1 MATLKN
7 QWNTKT
13 HQQVMETNNFQYF
26 TELEPHTD
34 IKIGIAILVGKF
46 SDKPASHKSAWPHML
61 ANQLVNAGYHDTTV
75 ITSVEEDWTKYDR
88 IILDHGM
95 EFKGTFN
102 IFGGANDD
110 LYHQLNRL
118 FCGVRMYS
126 MHHDMPNI
134 GELITKR
141 LKTGSDLFKTLEDKI
156 EVATEICESINR
168 VDHIEKTD
176 KLCFGDSHSFSMYTP
191 GFMCDR
197 NDGLTLFGT
206 LRRGLDGYVYPWTK
220 SLRVYLGNIDIRHH
234 LMRQDKPAEA
244 LKKMVLDYEN
254 QLLQLQDRGV
264 KEIEVIQALPIEN
277 ESRKLPKTGFYK
289 GTPFAGT
296 WKERTELV
304 NQFNRSIDEMCER
317 NGWDCYMHP
326 EVYLNSVKELSFD
339 VMEKP
344 KSVHLSREYYRWD
357 LVKNCANEK
366 LEGGSK
372 QTALF

>member
-1 MATLKN
+1 MVKLKS
-7 QWNTKT
+7 QSIQPTQMQEFK
-13 HQQVMETNNFQYF
+13 YF

-46 SDKPASHKSAWPHML
+46 SDKLSSHKSAWPFML
-61 ANQLVNAGYHDTTV
+61 ANQLRTAGYKDVTV
-75 ITSVEEDWTKYDR
+75 ITSVSEDWTKYDR

-126 MHHDMPNI
+126 MHHDMPDI

-156 EVATEICESINR
+156 EMATKICSEFISR
-168 VDHIEKTD
+168 VDHIDKTD

-191 GFMCDR
+191 GYMANR

-206 LRRGLDGYVYPWTK
+206 LKRGLAEYVYPWTTE
-220 SLRVYLGNIDIRHH
+220 LRIYLGNIDIRHH
-234 LMRQDKPAEA
+234 LMRQSDPSAA
-244 LKKMVLDYEN
+244 LTKMMDQYE
-254 QLLQLQDRGV
+254 QMLISSGI
-264 KEIEVIQALPIEN
+264 KTIEIVQALPIEN
-277 ESRKLPKTGFYK
+277 ESRQLPKTGFYK
-289 GTPFAGT
+289 GTPFAGS
-296 WKERTELV
+296 WQDRTDLV
-304 NQFNRSIDEMCER
+304 NLMNEMIVIMCNR
-317 NGWDCYMHP
+317 NGWSTWQHSDAYKNP
-326 EVYLNSVKELSFD
+326 IGELSFD

-344 KSVHLSREYYRWD
+344 KSVHLAREFYRWD
-357 LVKNCANEK
+357 LINNEPNKK
-366 LEGGSK
+366 LEVATI

>member
-1 MATLKN
+1 MDL
-7 QWNTKT
+7 
-13 HQQVMETNNFQYF
+13 QYF

-46 SDKPASHKSAWPHML
+46 SEKAASHKSAWPHML
-61 ANQLVNAGYHDTTV
+61 ANQLVNAGYTDTSV
-75 ITSVEEDWTKYDR
+75 ITTTTEDWTKYDR

-95 EFKGTFN
+95 EFKGSFN

-110 LYHQLNRL
+110 LYNQINRL

-126 MHHDMPNI
+126 MHHDMPDI
-134 GELITKR
+134 GELISKR
-141 LKTGSDLFKTLEDKI
+141 LKTGSELFKTLEDKI
-156 EVATEICESINR
+156 EIATSICNDHILR

-191 GFMCDR
+191 GYMVSR

-206 LRRGLDGYVYPWTK
+206 LKRSIESYIFPWSTD
-220 SLRVYLGNIDIRHH
+220 LRIYLGNIDIRHH
-234 LMRQDKPAEA
+234 LMRQDKPAET

-254 QLLQLQDRGV
+254 QLLQLQERGIENI
-264 KEIEVIQALPIEN
+264 EIIQALPIEN

-296 WKERTELV
+296 WNERTQLV
-304 NQFNRSIDEMCER
+304 NQFNRAIDEMCER
-317 NGWDCYMHP
+317 NGWDCYQHP
-326 EVYLNSVKELSFD
+326 AVYLNTLNELDFE

-357 LVKNCANEK
+357 LVNNCKNAK
-366 LEGGSK
+366 LEAPQNQS
-372 QTALF
+372 ALF